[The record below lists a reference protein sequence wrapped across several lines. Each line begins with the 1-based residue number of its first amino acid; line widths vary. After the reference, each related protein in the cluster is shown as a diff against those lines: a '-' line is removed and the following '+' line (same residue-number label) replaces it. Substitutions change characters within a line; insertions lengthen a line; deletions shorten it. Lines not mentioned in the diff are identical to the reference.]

1 MKKPD
6 FLTIAIIVVALAGL
20 TFLIIK
26 TLDVFNKKEEPE
38 EVVDEIFEEPETEN
52 YFEEESPQEVEPS
65 TPAAT
70 DFPLVPKDEVESPT
84 GNFMVIAGSYRVK
97 ANAEKEV
104 ARLKSLGYAN
114 ARVGT
119 FNQGS
124 LASVLVNSFDSKA
137 DASSLVA
144 ELKEKHGVDAY
155 VQIKK

>member
-26 TLDVFNKKEEPE
+26 TFDVFNKKEEPE

-52 YFEEESPQEVEPS
+52 YFEEESSEES
-65 TPAAT
+65 ETTSPAAT
-70 DFPLVPKDEVESPT
+70 DFPPVPKDEVESPS

-114 ARVGT
+114 ARLGT

-124 LASVLVNSFDSKA
+124 LASVLVNSFNSKA

-144 ELKEKHGVDAY
+144 ELKEKHGIDAY